1 MSPTK
6 KRTKALAGGVAGAAL
21 LLALGVAAV
30 AHVAETGPTGLAAS
44 VARASDVAGAAD
56 PGAPSSQAP
65 AVAEASTDTT
75 PPTTAAPAAPAAK
88 STVPPT
94 TVTTRGAPAPST
106 AAAQSA
112 APAVSAP
119 TPSPT
124 AAPAKSAPGQRL
136 GFTSAGVQ
144 AAMVALQQR
153 IPLFSPSD
161 PQLRTFADAVCTSFD
176 QGQTLA
182 QVQATVRQAVS
193 YIQGASL
200 AEADAAFAVRTVVQ
214 LRCPG
219 YLP

>member
-6 KRTKALAGGVAGAAL
+6 KRTKAVAGGIAGAAL

-30 AHVAETGPTGLAAS
+30 AHVAETGPTGPAAS
-44 VARASDVAGAAD
+44 AVRASDADAAD
-56 PGAPSSQAP
+56 PGAPSSETP
-65 AVAEASTDTT
+65 AVAEASPDTT
-75 PPTTAAPAAPAAK
+75 PPTTAAPVAPAAR

-94 TVTTRGAPAPST
+94 TVTTRRAPAPSP
-106 AAAQSA
+106 SA
-112 APAVSAP
+112 APATSTP

-124 AAPAKSAPGQRL
+124 AAPAKPAPGQRL

-144 AAMVALQQR
+144 AAMVALHQR

-176 QGQTLA
+176 QGQTVA
-182 QVQATVRQAVS
+182 QIQATVRQAVS
-193 YIQGASL
+193 HIQGASL
-200 AEADAAFAVRTVVQ
+200 SEADAAFAVRTVVQ